1 MGWPPRPFS
10 TQATWEDGRRKESK
24 KQSGRMAELVGEKI
38 PAAAELRSRV
48 YAREP
53 METRGVR
60 QPITPPMSDAIR
72 EGRERDAG
80 DAEEPKYP

>member
-1 MGWPPRPFS
+1 
-10 TQATWEDGRRKESK
+10 
-24 KQSGRMAELVGEKI
+24 
-38 PAAAELRSRV
+38 
-48 YAREP
+48 